1 MIRTALLLLA
11 ASAPAGAQVGPI
23 TFDAGKRLPIPP
35 GQWTYMVTQTGS
47 EARYGGHLLLRCERA
62 TRSVV
67 IARPGAPAGALT
79 IVTDLLTKALPP
91 SGRVTAGDPILDAI
105 AFSRGRFLV
114 AGGLSPVLAVPSWP
128 EPARAIEDCR
138 N

>member
-1 MIRTALLLLA
+1 MIRTALIFVV
-11 ASAPAGAQVGPI
+11 ASAPAAAQVSPI
-23 TFDAGKRLPIPP
+23 TFEDGKLLPIPP
-35 GQWTYMVTQTGS
+35 GQWTYALTQTGS
-47 EARYGGHLLLRCERA
+47 EARYGAHLLVRCERA

-67 IARPGAPAGALT
+67 ILRPGAPAGSLT
-79 IVTDLLTKALPP
+79 IVTDMMTKVLPP
-91 SGRVTAGDPILDAI
+91 SGRVAASDPILDAV
-105 AFSRGRFLV
+105 AFSRGRFVV

>member
-1 MIRTALLLLA
+1 MIRLAFLSLA
-11 ASAPAGAQVGPI
+11 AMAPAAAQAPI
-23 TFDAGKRLPIPP
+23 SFDAGKHLSIPP
-35 GQWTYMVTQTGS
+35 GQWAYAVTQTGS

-62 TRSVV
+62 SRSV
-67 IARPGAPAGALT
+67 IITRPGASAGSLT

-91 SGRVTAGDPILDAI
+91 SGRVAASDPVLDAM

-114 AGGLSPVLAVPSWP
+114 VGGLSPVLAVPSWP